1 MPMSRPR
8 IHACGSF
15 GRRTMD
21 AYRPPAGD
29 AHARPCR
36 PRPATCR
43 SAQTTRPS
51 SMSASRSS
59 FAVSFVDSRTSWWR
73 TVRPTTFRFESWNSP
88 SFTGDGPVGRYFNV
102 RGSGGNLRGGRRARL
117 DDVLA
122 REEAPEHHGD
132 PEQLADVERPRERQ
146 AGEGASRRDDERPY
160 PNREVEPQPR
170 PPVRVDRD
178 TAQGD
183 APRDREE
190 IRERANVPVGDC
202 RPGDREGQG

>member
-43 SAQTTRPS
+43 SAQMTRPS

-59 FAVSFVDSRTSWWR
+59 FAVSFVDSRTSWWS
-73 TVRPTTFRFESWNSP
+73 TVRPTIFRFGSWNSP
-88 SFTGDGPVGRYFNV
+88 IFTADGPTGRYFNIL
-102 RGSGGNLRGGRRARL
+102 GSGGNLRRGSGRCL
-117 DDVLA
+117 SEVLA

-132 PEQLADVERPRERQ
+132 PEQLADVHRPRERQ
-146 AGEGASRRDDERPY
+146 AGEGASRRDDQRADSD
-160 PNREVEPQPR
+160 PQVKAEPR
-170 PPVRVDRD
+170 PPERVHRD
-178 TAQGD
+178 PDQRD
-183 APRDREE
+183 APRNREE
-190 IRERANVPVGDC
+190 
-202 RPGDREGQG
+202 